1 MPPVGI
7 PNAPASSS
15 LLNSSA
21 VVPSKAVVSMPCQ
34 VDPMPSSTSARTAS
48 GSNTCRITCSPSSA
62 RAFDS
67 AGPAGTVVP
76 GLRPSPGRPKLMR
89 RVVS

>member
-1 MPPVGI
+1 MRSLGFVPPVGT

-34 VDPMPSSTSARTAS
+34 ADPMPSATSLRAASSSNAR
-48 GSNTCRITCSPSSA
+48 RVTCSPSSA

-67 AGPAGTVVP
+67 AGP
-76 GLRPSPGRPKLMR
+76 PGRWCR
-89 RVVS
+89 A